1 MRLRVLLTSLRSPKR
16 WLLSVLLLF
25 SHHLR
30 AETLLEF
37 SEPCM
42 GTLFRIQVYASDREI
57 ISPVIEQAWEQA
69 HELDLIFS
77 DYIPESELNIF
88 CRNSNGSELPTSLP
102 FRTVLETGVM
112 LHAETKGLFDIS
124 LGSLQRLWRLSR
136 RDGRLPDQDTLK
148 QARQRIGMERLK
160 IGTLGVSLDAGTRL
174 DLGGIAKGYTAD
186 VLLKFLKSKGYPCAI
201 VAASG
206 DLAIGDAPPGKDG
219 WTIGIGS
226 VLSPEKPDL
235 TLSLKNCGIST
246 SGDTRQFIVVDE
258 QNYSHLLDPS
268 TGLGLTRRQSATV
281 VARNC
286 LTSDALATALC
297 LFEASDTLP
306 SWPSILSARVISLG
320 QKNTQAREYRVGPHF
335 KNIEPH

>member
-1 MRLRVLLTSLRSPKR
+1 M
-16 WLLSVLLLF
+16 
-25 SHHLR
+25 
-30 AETLLEF
+30 
-37 SEPCM
+37 
-42 GTLFRIQVYASDREI
+42 
-57 ISPVIEQAWEQA
+57 
-69 HELDLIFS
+69 
-77 DYIPESELNIF
+77 
-88 CRNSNGSELPTSLP
+88 
-102 FRTVLETGVM
+102 
-112 LHAETKGLFDIS
+112 
-124 LGSLQRLWRLSR
+124 
-136 RDGRLPDQDTLK
+136 
-148 QARQRIGMERLK
+148 
-160 IGTLGVSLDAGTRL
+160 
-174 DLGGIAKGYTAD
+174 
-186 VLLKFLKSKGYPCAI
+186 
-201 VAASG
+201 AASG

-297 LFEASDTLP
+297 LFEAGDTLP